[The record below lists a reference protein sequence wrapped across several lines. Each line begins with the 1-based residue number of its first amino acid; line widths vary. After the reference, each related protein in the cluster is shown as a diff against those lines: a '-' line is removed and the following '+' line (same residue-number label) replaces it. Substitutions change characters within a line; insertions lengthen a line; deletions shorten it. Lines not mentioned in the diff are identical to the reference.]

1 MKKHNQIQKKEI
13 SKNLSKSTDSSYQNL
28 IVYTDT
34 QSEVFESIN
43 LSEIQKRIQKNK
55 INWIHLNTQRNIET
69 VNNIGYL
76 FNFHPLL
83 LEDIINIES
92 LPKIE
97 YYNDHLVFT
106 LKMIS
111 IDKNKE
117 IRFEHLS
124 IVLGNYY
131 LLTIQENAGDFYNQV
146 KERSLN
152 YKDRIEKNG
161 IDFLF
166 YIIIDMIVD
175 KYFNVMEYFRDQ
187 LDEIEDLLVENPEL
201 NYIHRL
207 HELRKKIVSVRKF
220 VFSLLESIQNMISDE
235 PAQISENNSKYF
247 NDIKDHLHYNFQLI
261 ESFKEDQRG
270 LVELNQSHQSNNMT
284 RVMKTLTI
292 VTSIFIPL
300 TFIVGLY
307 GMNFK
312 YMPELSW
319 KWGYFGVLGFMV
331 FVSLVMIWYMKR
343 KKWF

>member
-55 INWIHLNTQRNIET
+55 INWIHLNTQQNIET
-69 VNNIGYL
+69 VNNIGYV

-83 LEDIINIES
+83 LEAIINIES
-92 LPKIE
+92 LHKIE

-175 KYFNVMEYFRDQ
+175 KYFNVM
-187 LDEIEDLLVENPEL
+187 
-201 NYIHRL
+201 
-207 HELRKKIVSVRKF
+207 
-220 VFSLLESIQNMISDE
+220 
-235 PAQISENNSKYF
+235 
-247 NDIKDHLHYNFQLI
+247 
-261 ESFKEDQRG
+261 
-270 LVELNQSHQSNNMT
+270 
-284 RVMKTLTI
+284 
-292 VTSIFIPL
+292 
-300 TFIVGLY
+300 
-307 GMNFK
+307 
-312 YMPELSW
+312 
-319 KWGYFGVLGFMV
+319 
-331 FVSLVMIWYMKR
+331 
-343 KKWF
+343 